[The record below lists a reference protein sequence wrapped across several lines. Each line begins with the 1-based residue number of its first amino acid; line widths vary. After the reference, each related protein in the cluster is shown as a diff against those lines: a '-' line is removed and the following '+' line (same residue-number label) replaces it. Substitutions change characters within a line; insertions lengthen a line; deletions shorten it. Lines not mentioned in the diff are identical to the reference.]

1 MRGKPHY
8 GWVIVFV
15 IFVAFLAVQGG
26 RLAFGAFMEPWEN
39 DFSMDRGMTSL
50 ISTISFIIYGV
61 TQPIIGRLVD
71 RCGAKVILS
80 FSTLLV
86 GICFSIISFVT
97 APWQLFILY
106 SIVSI
111 GVGGASNVVGTVLVV
126 NWFNK
131 SRGLALGILE
141 AGFGF
146 GQMLIVPG
154 SLLLIHYFDWRVTIL
169 SLGLFLMVVV
179 FPIVLMALKNHPS
192 DKGILPFGGNTE
204 KLVSFDEQEKKNT
217 SIWAVFRMREFWFL
231 MLPFLICGFTT
242 TGLMDT
248 HLIPYSNHHGHS
260 TVVTSTAVS
269 VLAAFN
275 IIGIL
280 LSGIIIDKWSSRK
293 LLVLLYI
300 TRALSIGMLLYMQ
313 NSTFLIIFAIIF
325 GLVDFATV
333 APTQLLATQYFKAY
347 SIGFIVGC
355 LSLAHQ
361 IGSALGAYVPGVVYT
376 VFGSYELA
384 LYASVLILF
393 GAVIMNMLLPEP
405 KQVET
410 LSK

>member
-1 MRGKPHY
+1 MKGKNHY
-8 GWVIVFV
+8 AWVIVSV
-15 IFVAFLAVQGG
+15 IFLAFLAVQGG
-26 RLAFGAFMEPWEN
+26 RLAFGAFMEPWER
-39 DFSMDRGMTSL
+39 DLSIDRGITSL
-50 ISTISFIIYGV
+50 ISTVSFIIYGI

-71 RCGAKVILS
+71 KFGARLILS
-80 FSTLLV
+80 VSTFLV
-86 GICFSIISFVT
+86 GTCFFFISFVT
-97 APWQLFILY
+97 DVWQLFILY

-131 SRGLALGILE
+131 KRGMALGILE

-154 SLLLIHYFDWRVTIL
+154 SLLLIHYFDWRVAIL
-169 SLGLFLMVVV
+169 SLGLFLMVIV
-179 FPIVLMALKNHPS
+179 FPIVLLTIRNHPK
-192 DKGILPFGGNTE
+192 DKGLFPIGGSATE
-204 KLVSFDEQEKKNT
+204 LELGSVSQKENNHK
-217 SIWAVFRMREFWFL
+217 SIWVVFRMRKFWFL

-248 HLIPYSNHHGHS
+248 HLIPYSSHHGHS
-260 TVVTSTAVS
+260 TAITSTAVS
-269 VLAAFN
+269 ILAAFN

-280 LSGIIIDKWSSRK
+280 LSGIIVDHWSSRK
-293 LLVLLYI
+293 LLVLLYG
-300 TRALSIGMLLYMQ
+300 TRALSMALLLYSQ
-313 NSTFLIIFAIIF
+313 NSTLLIIFAIIF

-361 IGSALGAYVPGVVYT
+361 VGSALGAYVPGMVYT
-376 VFGSYELA
+376 LYNSYDIA
-384 LYASVLILF
+384 LYVSVVILI
-393 GAVIMNMLLPEP
+393 GAAIMNVLLPEP
-405 KQVET
+405 KE
-410 LSK
+410 